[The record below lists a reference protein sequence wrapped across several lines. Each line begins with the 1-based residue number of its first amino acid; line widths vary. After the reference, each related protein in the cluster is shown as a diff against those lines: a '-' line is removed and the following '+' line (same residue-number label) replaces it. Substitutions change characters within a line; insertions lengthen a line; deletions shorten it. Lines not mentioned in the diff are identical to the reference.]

1 MTNLGTM
8 ENTTILNKT
17 VSEWKKNWLY
27 MICLYFEANYEKVKE
42 TEVLSDDRIRIN
54 HDEYKVD
61 INDYT
66 GSSSNYV
73 FFNPTNGRLVVQRG
87 GRVVVEQ
94 FDVQIV

>member
-1 MTNLGTM
+1 
-8 ENTTILNKT
+8 
-17 VSEWKKNWLY
+17 

>member
-1 MTNLGTM
+1 MTKLGTM
-8 ENTTILNKT
+8 ENTTMLNKT

-87 GRVVVEQ
+87 GRLVVEQ

>member
-1 MTNLGTM
+1 
-8 ENTTILNKT
+8 
-17 VSEWKKNWLY
+17 

-54 HDEYKVD
+54 YDEYKVD